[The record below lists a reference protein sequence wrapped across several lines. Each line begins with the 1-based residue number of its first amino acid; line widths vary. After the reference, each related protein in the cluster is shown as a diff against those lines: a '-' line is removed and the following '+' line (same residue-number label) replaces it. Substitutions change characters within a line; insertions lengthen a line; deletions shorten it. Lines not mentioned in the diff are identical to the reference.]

1 MIKFFI
7 VYISRGYWLFKN
19 TKESVALFGGS
30 FDPPHIGHK
39 KVVLEALNVLKI
51 DTVIVVPTFLN
62 PFKTGSYFNTEQRL
76 KMTKEM
82 FEEFSDVKIS
92 DFEIN
97 EGKATP
103 TVKSLA
109 HFQKE
114 YEVKY
119 LIIGADN
126 LASIDKWYNFKSI
139 NEQITWVVATRR
151 GYSVD
156 TSKLRA
162 YKILEIDADISST
175 QIRKNI
181 VKDRPY
187 MNMDERVERIVAF
200 LDSKKA
206 EEIES
211 FNLEN
216 VDYLAKRVIIANSL
230 GAKHSVSLATQLKV
244 ELKPLGEDFLHVDE
258 SEDWVVIDLGDILI
272 HLMTSEAREIYS
284 LEDFLT
290 ELSAGKFKT
299 QQLT

>member
-1 MIKFFI
+1 
-7 VYISRGYWLFKN
+7 LFKES
-19 TKESVALFGGS
+19 KESVAVYGGS
-30 FDPPHIGHK
+30 FDPPHFGHK
-39 KVVLEALNVLKI
+39 LVVEEALKLLSINNL
-51 DTVIVVPTFLN
+51 IVVPTFLN
-62 PFKTGSYFNTEQRL
+62 PFKSDSYFSTLERL

-82 FEEFSDVKIS
+82 FEEFSDVFVS

-103 TVKSLA
+103 TARSLSY
-109 HFQKE
+109 FQKE

-119 LIIGADN
+119 LIIGTDN
-126 LASIDKWYNFKSI
+126 LASIDTWYNFKWI

-151 GYSVD
+151 GYDVD

-162 YKILEIDADISST
+162 FRILEIEADISST
-175 QIRKNI
+175 EIRKNI
-181 VKDRPY
+181 VKDKSY

-206 EEIES
+206 DEIES
-211 FNLEN
+211 FNLEDI
-216 VDYLAKRVIIANSL
+216 DYLAKRVIIANSL
-230 GAKHSVSLATQLKV
+230 GGKHSASLATQLKI

-272 HLMTSEAREIYS
+272 HVMTSEARQLYS

-290 ELSAGKFKT
+290 ELSAGKYKSID
-299 QQLT
+299 

>member
-1 MIKFFI
+1 M
-7 VYISRGYWLFKN
+7 FKHS
-19 TKESVALFGGS
+19 KESVALFGGS

-39 KVVLEALNVLKI
+39 EVVLEAVNVLKL
-51 DTVIVVPTFLN
+51 DTLIVVPTFLN
-62 PFKTGSYFNTEQRL
+62 PFKNKSHFTSRERL

-82 FEEFSDVKIS
+82 FEDFSNVLVS
-92 DFEIN
+92 DFEVN
-97 EGKATP
+97 EGKTTP
-103 TVKSLA
+103 TIKTLT

-114 YEVKY
+114 YDVKY

-126 LASIDKWYNFKSI
+126 LASIDKWYNFTDI

-151 GYSVD
+151 GYRVD

-162 YKILEIDADISST
+162 FKILEIDADISST
-175 QIRKNI
+175 QIRNNI
-181 VKDRPY
+181 VKDKPY
-187 MNMDERVERIVAF
+187 MNMDERVERIVTF

-216 VDYLAKRVIIANSL
+216 IDYLAKRVIIANSL
-230 GAKHSVSLATQLKV
+230 GSKHSAALATQLKI

-258 SEDWVVIDLGDILI
+258 SDEWVVIDLGDILI
-272 HLMTSEAREIYS
+272 HIMTSEARQMYS

-290 ELSAGKFKT
+290 ELSAGKYATT
-299 QQLT
+299 QIT

>member
-1 MIKFFI
+1 
-7 VYISRGYWLFKN
+7 LFKDS
-19 TKESVALFGGS
+19 KESVALFGGS

-39 KVVLEALNVLKI
+39 EVVLEALNVLKI
-51 DTVIVVPTFLN
+51 DTLLVVPTFLN
-62 PFKTGSYFNTEQRL
+62 PFKTDSYFSTNQRL

-82 FEEFSDVKIS
+82 FEEFSNVKVS

-97 EGKATP
+97 EGKSTP
-103 TVKSLA
+103 TAKSLA
-109 HFQKE
+109 YFQKE

-119 LIIGADN
+119 LIIGADS
-126 LASIDKWYNFKSI
+126 LASIDKWYNFTSI

-162 YKILEIDADISST
+162 FKILEIDADISST
-175 QIRKNI
+175 QIRNNI

-187 MNMDERVERIVAF
+187 MNMDERVERIVTF

-216 VDYLAKRVIIANSL
+216 IDYLAKRVIIANSL
-230 GAKHSVSLATQLKV
+230 GSKHSATLATQLKI

-258 SEDWVVIDLGDILI
+258 SDDWVVIDLGDILI
-272 HLMTSEAREIYS
+272 HVMTSEARQMYS

-290 ELSAGKFKT
+290 ELSAGKYATT
-299 QQLT
+299 QIT

>member
-1 MIKFFI
+1 M
-7 VYISRGYWLFKN
+7 FKDS
-19 TKESVALFGGS
+19 KESVAVYGGS

-39 KVVLEALNVLKI
+39 EVVLEALNVLKI
-51 DTVIVVPTFLN
+51 NTLIVLPTYLN
-62 PFKTGSYFNTEQRL
+62 PFKKDSHFSTTKRL

-82 FEEFSDVKIS
+82 FADFSAVLVS
-92 DFEIN
+92 DFEIK
-97 EGKATP
+97 EGQTTP
-103 TVKSLA
+103 TAKSLD

-119 LIIGADN
+119 LIVGADN
-126 LASIDKWYNFKSI
+126 LASIDKWYNFKWI
-139 NEQITWVVATRR
+139 NEQITWVIATRR
-151 GYSVD
+151 GYDVD

-162 YKILEIDADISST
+162 FKILEIDANISST
-175 QIRKNI
+175 EIRNNI
-181 VKDRPY
+181 VKDRSY

-230 GAKHSVSLATQLKV
+230 GSKHSASLATQLKV

-258 SEDWVVIDLGDILI
+258 SDDWVVIDLGDILI
-272 HLMTSEAREIYS
+272 HVMTSEARQIYS
-284 LEDFLT
+284 LEEFLT
-290 ELSAGKFKT
+290 ELSEGKYASNQIT
-299 QQLT
+299 